1 MLAAAQSG
9 IIFKN
14 LLYGCVLKVELCVA
28 QSEATHPNLAC
39 RAHLLLA
46 DCAVLPGYYS
56 EAESHIQRGFEVHSN
71 FIRDASIASCS
82 FAAERFK
89 SSACSV
95 LIGRTRAKVALGK
108 GDALAAADNLR
119 SLLDLWKLQL
129 EEKQASCRSSCLPP
143 IAPSSSFS
151 YAHLLLLGDMG
162 ACEMARGE
170 LQSAMELL
178 SESSRLRKQVR
189 CLSI

>member
-1 MLAAAQSG
+1 MYVG
-9 IIFKN
+9 
-14 LLYGCVLKVELCVA
+14 VLKVELCVA
-28 QSEATHPNLAC
+28 QSEAVHPNLVC

-71 FIRDASIASCS
+71 FIRDASIASCNN
-82 FAAERFK
+82 AADRLK

-108 GDALAAADNLR
+108 GDALAAADNLH

-129 EEKQASCRSSCLPP
+129 EEIQTSCRSDCLPS
-143 IAPSSSFS
+143 IVPSSS

-189 CLSI
+189 CAC